1 MCSPITRPHG
11 SPQQAPLQ
19 VEGIHNT
26 AQPRKG
32 PETLKCSRKASMGPE
47 MGRGMPLEA
56 EPPVH
61 LRCLLWERSPEESGW
76 RGAGVPPPA
85 TSSLATQRR
94 RHDGGEQ
101 PQHFLI
107 FLSPSYLGS
116 CPPLSPYLLQHW
128 LILGGGRFTNTAIV
142 AVISRWLG
150 IAMADTS
157 SVSASD
163 KAPYQ
168 ARSPLS
174 SLSGPPGGGASPDK
188 PPPSSSLGAST
199 L

>member
-1 MCSPITRPHG
+1 MLTWRGGLRWQATSIVCSPITRPHG

-19 VEGIHNT
+19 VEGLHNT

-32 PETLKCSRKASMGPE
+32 PETPKCPRKASSGPK
-47 MGRGMPLEA
+47 MGRDMPLEA

-94 RHDGGEQ
+94 RHDGGEH

-116 CPPLSPYLLQHW
+116 CPPLSPYLLA
-128 LILGGGRFTNTAIV
+128 LANLGWWALYKYGYRSSYQSVAGYRYGRYQLS
-142 AVISRWLG
+142 ISE
-150 IAMADTS
+150 
-157 SVSASD
+157 
-163 KAPYQ
+163 
-168 ARSPLS
+168 
-174 SLSGPPGGGASPDK
+174 
-188 PPPSSSLGAST
+188 
-199 L
+199 